1 MRIFKLSTKR
11 FSSGELFAAAA
22 EKHIGYQARPGRLS
36 TYGELTG
43 HQGCPWA
50 GAFIDVVARHMNL
63 KLPSLVQTNAGL
75 GEFIRTGSIHVR
87 PQVGD
92 IVFFNFSQA
101 DAYGMPHVGL
111 VTDVSHFQEHGMF
124 QTIEGE
130 TSHGGPKGS
139 QLNDGVFK
147 RTRYVYDVLA
157 FARPNFKRTFTSEV
171 QPASGAQAQA
181 DIKLPTK
188 PVVKSSILKPGL
200 RHPSVVH
207 LQLAL
212 AATVGLRGAA
222 RGELDHKT
230 QAAAANFQRTLGYV
244 GTDANG
250 IPDLPTLT
258 RLANETG
265 LFIATD

>member
-11 FSSGELFAAAA
+11 ASSADEFAAAA
-22 EKHIGYQARPGRLS
+22 EKHIGYQARPGKLS

-43 HQGCPWA
+43 HNGCPWA
-50 GAFIDVVARHMNL
+50 GAFIDVVARHVNL

-75 GEFIRTGSIHVR
+75 GEFIRTGSLHAR

-92 IVFFNFSQA
+92 IVFFNFSQT
-101 DAYGMPHVGL
+101 DAYGMPHVGI
-111 VTDVSHFQEHGMF
+111 VTDVSHFAEHGMF

-139 QLNDGVFK
+139 QLNDGVYK

-157 FARPNFKRTFTSEV
+157 FARPNFKRTFQAAAEPEKS
-171 QPASGAQAQA
+171 SAQLQ
-181 DIKLPTK
+181 LPTK
-188 PVVKSSILKPGL
+188 PFVKSSIMQAGL

-207 LQLAL
+207 VQLAL
-212 AATVGLRGAA
+212 AATVGLRGAS

-230 QAAAANFQRTLGYV
+230 QAAIANFQRTIGYV
-244 GTDANG
+244 GPEATG
-250 IPDLPTLT
+250 IPDLPTLN
-258 RLANETG
+258 RLAAEAGN
-265 LFIATD
+265 FIATE